1 MVSVSSRLKID
12 RVFPGMVCIINDS
25 SNIRIGHSKNI
36 EMVSV
41 SSRLTSDRILE
52 SRYGLSG

>member
-12 RVFPGMVCIINDS
+12 WVFPGMINDS
-25 SNIRIGHSKNI
+25 SDIRIGHSKNI